1 MANEIMGHW
10 NHCYNAHLERLRDAP
25 NQHQS
30 TSSRR
35 WQSSVISSLFYVEKL
50 LEMRC
55 PKTIVSQNIPF
66 LVDVYRPTWL
76 WTCPDVSPLMGIEW
90 GYPAGDTG
98 YFPTPKT
105 GHFPT
110 PKNGY
115 FPTRVL
121 QNLIVIETQ
130 ISTKKGNG
138 HFPTQLP
145 QKLMTG
151 G

>member
-1 MANEIMGHW
+1 MAGAVSN
-10 NHCYNAHLERLRDAP
+10 LR
-25 NQHQS
+25 N
-30 TSSRR
+30 
-35 WQSSVISSLFYVEKL
+35 L
-50 LEMRC
+50 LELQAVNA
-55 PKTIVSQNIPF
+55 KIFVKV
-66 LVDVYRPTWL
+66 LDLGHLL
-76 WTCPDVSPLMGIEW
+76 W
-90 GYPAGDTG
+90 DTG

-151 G
+151 M